1 MICSMTKGG
10 RVAKMLPGLG
20 NMIDG
25 SQIRQVEQR
34 IKRSEAMI
42 CSMTK
47 GERANPELLLT
58 DRSARS
64 RLTRITKGS
73 GLSFGDGLA
82 FMSEFQKMRTMISRM
97 SKQVGMGSP
106 GEAVGEEEM
115 VPAMA

>member
-1 MICSMTKGG
+1 
-10 RVAKMLPGLG
+10 MLPGLG

-47 GERANPELLLT
+47 KERANPELLLT

-64 RLTRITKGS
+64 RITRITRGS
-73 GLSFGDGLA
+73 GLA
-82 FMSEFQKMRTMISRM
+82 FEDVSAI
-97 SKQVGMGSP
+97 G
-106 GEAVGEEEM
+106 
-115 VPAMA
+115 